1 MPAAP
6 GLALQRTSVDVT
18 RTRVCPCESICTRAR
33 RATNYVENTLPHVTT
48 LCSLGA
54 RSPPLAFR
62 SLASILLRGPCRP
75 RSESHTDT
83 LSAKTGPL
91 AQPRAHKC
99 AHRTARGRA
108 AANAERTRSTFTP

>member
-1 MPAAP
+1 M
-6 GLALQRTSVDVT
+6 LTRCALSSARLPFACVDPSPWSV
-18 RTRVCPCESICTRAR
+18 
-33 RATNYVENTLPHVTT
+33 
-48 LCSLGA
+48 
-54 RSPPLAFR
+54 PPSVAEL
-62 SLASILLRGPCRP
+62 
-75 RSESHTDT
+75 HTDSDT